1 MFLEKTLE
9 QATCCQA
16 EESDYLNHMNN
27 DMGKVIARIKVEN
40 WLDSELIKAG
50 VRKEKPRCIETDALV
65 DTGAVKFYLK
75 SSVIKE
81 LGLHP
86 VGEVK
91 SRTMSNRS
99 EVRTVFSPVALEIQG
114 RTGRF
119 DVVEIHDSLPN
130 IIGQIPLEDL
140 DWVVDCRNQKLIP
153 NPEHKNGE
161 LADEF

>member
-1 MFLEKTLE
+1 
-9 QATCCQA
+9 
-16 EESDYLNHMNN
+16 MNN
-27 DMGKVIARIKVEN
+27 GMGKVTTRIRVEN
-40 WLDSELIKAG
+40 WLDAELIKAG
-50 VRKEKPRCIETDALV
+50 ARKEGPRIVETDALV
-65 DTGAVKFYLK
+65 DTGAVKLYLK
-75 SSVIKE
+75 SSVIRQ

-99 EVRTVFSPVALEIQG
+99 ESRTVFSPVALEIQG

-119 DVVEIHDSLPN
+119 DVVEIPDSLPN